1 MENKKLASYQQS
13 HNRGQKIK
21 LEITKYIRYWPFI
34 LGVLFLSLSMVFV
47 QLRYTKKMYQSNA
60 KIRILSNSK
69 GLELPEAGF
78 IFSKPNI
85 NLENN
90 IELIK
95 SSKLWEELVV
105 DLNLVTSFY
114 QYGSVLLTEVSQIPF
129 KYTLNTPIS
138 EIRYSQTY
146 TIKIESQG
154 VSISRGENTNPQLFP
169 NYSTLLQE
177 HDLPFELSAFNQQS
191 LKDLR
196 GTSYEITIDPVA
208 VVASSYRGRFSVSV
222 VGKNSDLLQLSFRG
236 EIKSKSEKILNRLI
250 ELFEIDGIKLR
261 QQISKQ
267 TIDFIEERF
276 IVLAN
281 ELDSIETGIRDY
293 SVSNN
298 MISLGAKTATDVA
311 KLNASETAIVKLE
324 AQAIT
329 LAFIKQN
336 IKAPLEKLRVLPNF
350 IDDKTLSVNT
360 QISAYNVLIQEL
372 GVLKTSAG
380 VRNPQYKK
388 LLKELQDLKKS
399 LEVSLEV
406 FELQLA
412 NKQKELLAKNKTY
425 NDALLQIPEKQ
436 KYIRNIERQKM
447 IKETLYLFLLERL
460 EEASIN
466 NAITETSMQVVEFAS
481 SYWDP
486 ISMNAKDSYTKAVLY
501 GLAIP
506 LIIIYLILF
515 FDTKVKSV
523 HDVKTAL
530 DTVPNLGELP
540 MIKKDFILSKKDDN
554 SALSEAF
561 RILSSN
567 LNFVLPIQQIKK
579 STPSLIKGAKM
590 RHIVAHVIVSTSTI
604 KGEGKTFTSINLAF
618 VEANLGKKVLLVGAD
633 LRNPQIHKS
642 IDTVHNE
649 KGITNL
655 LHDVD
660 VSWRDLLQKTA
671 GFDTLDIIP
680 AGPVPPNA
688 PQLLSNGRLQLFL
701 EQAKKDYD
709 LIIID
714 SAPTLLVTDTFL
726 VTPLA
731 DLTLFVVRY
740 GYTDKALLNFIK
752 DIDQAGKIK
761 NMVTVLNGISRN
773 NTYGYGYNYSYNN
786 YGYSYGYKNSN

>member
-1 MENKKLASYQQS
+1 MENKKLASYQQNQ
-13 HNRGQKIK
+13 NRGQKIK

-34 LGVLFLSLSMVFV
+34 LGVLFLSLSVVFV

-95 SSKLWEELVV
+95 SSKLWEQLVV

-138 EIRYSQTY
+138 EIGYSQTY

-154 VSISRGENTNPQLFP
+154 VSISRGENTKPQLFP

-177 HDLPFELSAFNQQS
+177 HDLPFELSAFNQES

-208 VVASSYRGRFSVSV
+208 VAASDYRGRFSVSV

-281 ELDSIETGIRDY
+281 ELDSIETGIKDY

-311 KLNASETAIVKLE
+311 KLNASETAMVKLE
-324 AQAIT
+324 AQAIA

-336 IKAPLEKLRVLPNF
+336 IKTPLENLRVLPNF

-380 VRNPQYKK
+380 VSNPQYKK
-388 LLKELQDLKKS
+388 LLKELQELRRS

-466 NAITETSMQVVEFAS
+466 NAITETSMQVVEYAS

-486 ISMNAKDSYTKAVLY
+486 ISMNPKDSYTKALLY
-501 GLAIP
+501 GLVIP
-506 LIIIYLILF
+506 LVFVYLILF

-530 DTVPNLGELP
+530 DNVPNLGELP

-567 LNFVLPIQQIKK
+567 LNFVLPIQQSKK
-579 STPSLIKGAKM
+579 
-590 RHIVAHVIVSTSTI
+590 AHVIVSTSTI

-655 LHDVD
+655 LHDTD
-660 VSWRDLLQKTA
+660 VSWRDLIQKIA
-671 GFDTLDIIP
+671 DFDTLDIIP

-701 EQAKKDYD
+701 EQAKQDYD

-731 DLTLFVVRY
+731 DLTVFVVRY

-752 DIDQAGKIK
+752 DIDQAGKVK

>member
-1 MENKKLASYQQS
+1 MENKKLASYQQNQ
-13 HNRGQKIK
+13 NRGQKIK

-154 VSISRGENTNPQLFP
+154 VSISRGENTEPQLFP

-177 HDLPFELSAFNQQS
+177 HDLPFELSAFNQES

-208 VVASSYRGRFSVSV
+208 DVARSYRGRFSVSV

-236 EIKSKSEKILNRLI
+236 EIKNKSEKILNRLI

-281 ELDSIETGIRDY
+281 ELDSIETGIKDY

-324 AQAIT
+324 AQAIA

-336 IKAPLEKLRVLPNF
+336 IKAPLENLRVLPNF

-380 VRNPQYKK
+380 VSNPQYKK
-388 LLKELQDLKKS
+388 LLKELQELKKS

-412 NKQKELLAKNKTY
+412 NKQKGLLAKNKTY

-466 NAITETSMQVVEFAS
+466 NAITETSMQVVEYAS

-486 ISMNAKDSYTKAVLY
+486 ISMNPKDSYTKALLY
-501 GLAIP
+501 GLVIP
-506 LIIIYLILF
+506 LVIIYLILF

-530 DTVPNLGELP
+530 DKVPNIGELP

-567 LNFVLPIQQIKK
+567 LNFVLPIQQSKK
-579 STPSLIKGAKM
+579 
-590 RHIVAHVIVSTSTI
+590 AHVIVSTSTI

-655 LHDVD
+655 LHDTD
-660 VSWRDLLQKTA
+660 VSWRELIQKIA
-671 GFDTLDIIP
+671 DFDTLDIIP

-688 PQLLSNGRLQLFL
+688 PQLFSNGRLQLFL
-701 EQAKKDYD
+701 EQAKQDYD

-752 DIDQAGKIK
+752 DIDQAGKVT

>member
-1 MENKKLASYQQS
+1 MENKKFASYQLNQ
-13 HNRGQKIK
+13 NKGQKVK
-21 LEITKYIRYWPFI
+21 LEITKYMRYWPFI
-34 LGVLFLSLSMVFV
+34 LGVLFIYLSVVFV

-90 IELIK
+90 IEIIR
-95 SSKLWEELVV
+95 SSRLWEELVL

-114 QYGSVLLTEVSQIPF
+114 QYGSVLLTEVAQIPF
-129 KYTLNTPIS
+129 TYTLTTPTN
-138 EIRYSQTY
+138 EVYNSQTY
-146 TIKIESQG
+146 TIKIESGGLSVSSG
-154 VSISRGENTNPQLFP
+154 VDTPSQLFP
-169 NYSTLLQE
+169 KYSTLDTE
-177 HDLPFELSAFNQQS
+177 HDLPFELSDFNQAS
-191 LKDLR
+191 LKDLQ
-196 GTSYEITIDPVA
+196 GTSYEITIEPVKT
-208 VVASSYRGRFSVSV
+208 VASKLRQRFGVSV
-222 VGKNSDLLQLSFRG
+222 VGKNSDLLQLSMKG
-236 EIKSKSEKILNRLI
+236 EVKSKSEKILNRLI

-281 ELDSIETGIRDY
+281 ELDSIETGIKEY

-298 MISLGAKTATDVA
+298 MISLGTKTSSDVA
-311 KLNASETAIVKLE
+311 KVNATETAMAQLE
-324 AQAIT
+324 AQVIA
-329 LAFIKQN
+329 LDFIKQN
-336 IKAPLEKLRVLPNF
+336 IKAPLENLKVLPNF
-350 IDDKTLSVNT
+350 IDDKTLSVNA
-360 QISAYNVLIQEL
+360 QISAYNVLIQKLE
-372 GVLKTSAG
+372 VLKTSAG
-380 VRNPQYKK
+380 ASNPQYKV
-388 LLKELQDLKKS
+388 LLRELQDLRKALEIS
-399 LEVSLEV
+399 LQV
-406 FELQLA
+406 FELQLN
-412 NKQKELLAKNKTY
+412 NKQKALIAKNKTY
-425 NDALLQIPEKQ
+425 TNTLLEIPEKQ

-466 NAITETSMQVVEFAS
+466 NAITETSMQVVEYAS

-486 ISMNAKDSYTKAVLY
+486 ISMNPKDSYTKAVLY

-506 LIIIYLILF
+506 LIIIYLMLF
-515 FDTKVKSV
+515 FDTKIKSV
-523 HDVKTAL
+523 HDLKTIL
-530 DTVPNLGELP
+530 DPVPNLGELP

-567 LNFVLPIQQIKK
+567 LNFVLPVQQNKK
-579 STPSLIKGAKM
+579 
-590 RHIVAHVIVSTSTI
+590 AHVIVSTSTI
-604 KGEGKTFTSINLAF
+604 KGEGKTFTSVNLAF
-618 VEANLGKKVLLVGAD
+618 VEANLGKKVLLIGAD

-642 IDTVHNE
+642 IANVHNE
-649 KGITNL
+649 KGLSNL
-655 LHDVD
+655 LHDAAI
-660 VSWRDLLQKTA
+660 SRKDLVQKIE

-688 PQLLSNGRLQLFL
+688 PQLLNNGRLQLFVQ
-701 EQAKKDYD
+701 QAKQDYD

-726 VTPLA
+726 ITPLA
-731 DLTLFVVRY
+731 DVTIFVLRY

-752 DIDQAGKIK
+752 DVDQAGKIK
-761 NMVTVLNGISRN
+761 NIVTVLNGITRN

-786 YGYSYGYKNSN
+786 YGYSYGYKNSNS

>member
-1 MENKKLASYQQS
+1 MENKKLATYQVHQ
-13 HNRGQKIK
+13 NKGQKVK
-21 LEITKYIRYWPFI
+21 LEITKYMRYWPFI
-34 LGVLFLSLSMVFV
+34 LGVLFISLSIVFV

-90 IELIK
+90 IEIIR
-95 SSKLWEELVV
+95 SSRIWEELVV

-114 QYGSVLLTEVSQIPF
+114 QYGSVLLTEVAQIPF
-129 KYTLNTPIS
+129 TYSLKKPIG
-138 EIRYSQTY
+138 EIYNSQTY
-146 TIKIESQG
+146 TIKIESDG
-154 VSISRGENTNPQLFP
+154 LSVSTAVDTPSQFFP
-169 NYSTLLQE
+169 KYSTLEKE
-177 HDLPFELSAFNQQS
+177 HDLPFELSDFNEDL
-191 LKDLR
+191 LKDLK
-196 GTSYEITIDPVA
+196 GTSYEITIDPVKTK
-208 VVASSYRGRFSVSV
+208 ASKLRQRFGVSV
-222 VGKNSDLLQLSFRG
+222 VGKNSDLLQLSLKG
-236 EIKSKSEKILNRLI
+236 EVRSKSEKILNRLI

-281 ELDSIETGIRDY
+281 ELDSIETGIKDY
-293 SVSNN
+293 SISNN
-298 MISLGAKTATDVA
+298 MISLGAKTSSDVA
-311 KLNASETAIVKLE
+311 KFRASETAMLKLE
-324 AQAIT
+324 AQTIA

-336 IKAPLEKLRVLPNF
+336 IKAPLENLKILPNF
-350 IDDKTLSVNT
+350 IDDKTLSINS
-360 QISAYNVLIQEL
+360 QISGYNVLIQKLE
-372 GVLKTSAG
+372 VLKTSAG
-380 VRNPQYKK
+380 ASNPQYKL
-388 LLKELQDLKKS
+388 LLKELQDLRKG

-406 FELQLA
+406 FELQLT
-412 NKQKELLAKNKTY
+412 NKKTELLAKNKSY
-425 NDALLQIPEKQ
+425 NNALLQIPEKQ

-466 NAITETSMQVVEFAS
+466 NAITETSMQVVEYAS
-481 SYWDP
+481 SYGNP

-501 GLAIP
+501 GLTLP
-506 LIIIYLILF
+506 LVLIYLILF

-523 HDVKTAL
+523 NDLKIAL
-530 DTVPNLGELP
+530 ETIPNLGELP
-540 MIKKDFILSKKDDN
+540 KMKKDVVLSKKDDN

-561 RILSSN
+561 RIFSSN
-567 LNFVLPIQQIKK
+567 LSFVLPTIEKK
-579 STPSLIKGAKM
+579 LG
-590 RHIVAHVIVSTSTI
+590 HVIISTSTI
-604 KGEGKTFTSINLAF
+604 KGEGKTFTSINLAL

-642 IDTVHNE
+642 LASIHNDS
-649 KGITNL
+649 GITNL
-655 LHDVD
+655 LHQADL
-660 VSWRDLLQKTA
+660 SWRDLLQQPKD
-671 GFDTLDIIP
+671 FDSLDVIA

-688 PQLLSNGRLQLFL
+688 PQLLKNGRFQTFLQ
-701 EQAKKDYD
+701 QAKQAYD

-726 VTPLA
+726 ITPFA
-731 DLTLFVVRY
+731 DLTIFVTRY
-740 GYTDKALLNFIK
+740 GFTDKALLNFIK
-752 DIDQAGKIK
+752 DVDQTGKIK
-761 NMVTVLNGISRN
+761 NLVTVLNCISRN

>member
-1 MENKKLASYQQS
+1 MENKKLASYQQNQ
-13 HNRGQKIK
+13 NRGQKIK

-34 LGVLFLSLSMVFV
+34 LGVLFISLSVVFV

-154 VSISRGENTNPQLFP
+154 VSISRGENTEPQLFP
-169 NYSTLLQE
+169 NYSTLVQE
-177 HDLPFELSAFNQQS
+177 HDLPFELSPYNLAS
-191 LKDLR
+191 LLELT
-196 GTSYEITIDPVA
+196 GTSYSITIDPVSVIA
-208 VVASSYRGRFSVSV
+208 NRFRGAFSVSV

-236 EIKSKSEKILNRLI
+236 EIKSKSEKILNRLV

-281 ELDSIETGIRDY
+281 ELDSIETGIKDY

-324 AQAIT
+324 AQAIA

-336 IKAPLEKLRVLPNF
+336 IKAPLENLRVLPNF

-388 LLKELQDLKKS
+388 LLKELQELKKS

-466 NAITETSMQVVEFAS
+466 NAITETSMQVVEYAS

-486 ISMNAKDSYTKAVLY
+486 ISMNPKDSYTKALLY
-501 GLAIP
+501 GLVIP
-506 LIIIYLILF
+506 LVIIYLILF

-530 DTVPNLGELP
+530 DKVPNIGELP

-567 LNFVLPIQQIKK
+567 LNFVLPIQQSKK
-579 STPSLIKGAKM
+579 
-590 RHIVAHVIVSTSTI
+590 AHVIVSTSTI

-655 LHDVD
+655 LHDTD
-660 VSWRDLLQKTA
+660 VSWRELIQKIA

-688 PQLLSNGRLQLFL
+688 PQLFSNGRLQLFL
-701 EQAKKDYD
+701 EQAKQDYD

-752 DIDQAGKIK
+752 DIDQAGKVT

>member
-1 MENKKLASYQQS
+1 MENKKLASYQQNQ
-13 HNRGQKIK
+13 NRGQKIK

-34 LGVLFLSLSMVFV
+34 LGVLFISLSVVFV

-90 IELIK
+90 IEIIK
-95 SSKLWEELVV
+95 SSKIWEELVV

-129 KYTLNTPIS
+129 KYTLNTPLS
-138 EIRYSQTY
+138 EIEYSQTY
-146 TIKIESQG
+146 TVKIASDG
-154 VSISRGENTNPQLFP
+154 LSISRAENTKPQLFP
-169 NYSTLLQE
+169 DYNTLVQE
-177 HDLPFELSAFNQQS
+177 HDLPFELSPYNLAS
-191 LKDLR
+191 LSELT
-196 GTSYEITIDPVA
+196 GTSYSITIDPVSVIA
-208 VVASSYRGRFSVSV
+208 NRFRGAFSVSV

-236 EIKSKSEKILNRLI
+236 EIKSKSEKILNRLV

-281 ELDSIETGIRDY
+281 ELDSIETGIKNY
-293 SVSNN
+293 SISNN
-298 MISLGAKTATDVA
+298 MINLGVKTSADVA
-311 KLNASETAIVKLE
+311 KFNASEAAMVKLE
-324 AQAIT
+324 AQRIA
-329 LAFIKQN
+329 LEFIKQK
-336 IKAPLEKLRVLPNF
+336 IQAPLENLKVLPNF
-350 IDDKTLSVNT
+350 IDDQTLSINT

-372 GVLKTSAG
+372 EVLKTSAG
-380 VRNPQYKK
+380 SSNPQYKI
-388 LLKELQDLKKS
+388 LLKELQDLRQS

-406 FELQLA
+406 FELQLN
-412 NKQKELLAKNKTY
+412 NKYIALLAKNKSY
-425 NDALLQIPEKQ
+425 NNALLEIPEKQ

-466 NAITETSMQVVEFAS
+466 NAITETSMQVVEYAS
-481 SYWDP
+481 SYWAP
-486 ISMNAKDSYTKAVLY
+486 ISLNAKDSYTKAVLY
-501 GLAIP
+501 GLALP

-540 MIKKDFILSKKDDN
+540 MIKKDFILSRKDDN

-567 LNFVLPIQQIKK
+567 LNFVLPIQQKK
-579 STPSLIKGAKM
+579 Q
-590 RHIVAHVIVSTSTI
+590 AHVIVSTSTI

-618 VEANLGKKVLLVGAD
+618 VEANLGKRVLLVGAD

-642 IDTVHNE
+642 IDAVHNDT
-649 KGITNL
+649 GLTNL
-655 LHDVD
+655 LHDTD
-660 VSWRDLLQKTA
+660 VVWRDLIQKID

-688 PQLLSNGRLQLFL
+688 PQLLSNGRLALFV
-701 EQAKKDYD
+701 EQAKQDYD

-731 DLTLFVVRY
+731 DITIFVVRY

-761 NMVTVLNGISRN
+761 NIVTVLNGISRN

>member
-1 MENKKLASYQQS
+1 MENKKLASYQQNQ
-13 HNRGQKIK
+13 NRGQKIK

-34 LGVLFLSLSMVFV
+34 LGVLFLSLSVVFV

-95 SSKLWEELVV
+95 SSKLWEQLVV

-138 EIRYSQTY
+138 EIGYSQTY

-154 VSISRGENTNPQLFP
+154 VSISRGENTKPQLFP

-177 HDLPFELSAFNQQS
+177 HDLPFELSAFNQES

-208 VVASSYRGRFSVSV
+208 VAASDYRGRFSVSV

-281 ELDSIETGIRDY
+281 ELDSIETGIKDY

-311 KLNASETAIVKLE
+311 KLNASETAMVKLE
-324 AQAIT
+324 AQAIA

-336 IKAPLEKLRVLPNF
+336 IKTPLENLRVLPNF

-380 VRNPQYKK
+380 VSNPQYKK
-388 LLKELQDLKKS
+388 LLKELQELRRS

-466 NAITETSMQVVEFAS
+466 NAITETSMQVVEYAS

-486 ISMNAKDSYTKAVLY
+486 ISMNPKDSYTKALLY
-501 GLAIP
+501 GLVIP
-506 LIIIYLILF
+506 LVFVYLILF

-530 DTVPNLGELP
+530 DKVPNLGELP

-567 LNFVLPIQQIKK
+567 LNFVLPIQQSKK
-579 STPSLIKGAKM
+579 
-590 RHIVAHVIVSTSTI
+590 AHVIVSTSTI

-655 LHDVD
+655 LHDTD
-660 VSWRDLLQKTA
+660 VSWRDLIQKIA
-671 GFDTLDIIP
+671 DFDTLDIIP

-701 EQAKKDYD
+701 EQAKQDYD

-731 DLTLFVVRY
+731 DLTVFVVRY

-752 DIDQAGKIK
+752 DIDQAGKVK

>member
-1 MENKKLASYQQS
+1 MENKKLASYQQNQ
-13 HNRGQKIK
+13 NRGQKIK

-90 IELIK
+90 IEIIK

-114 QYGSVLLTEVSQIPF
+114 QYGSVLLTEISQIPF

-154 VSISRGENTNPQLFP
+154 VSISRGENTNTQLFP
-169 NYSTLLQE
+169 KYSTLLQE
-177 HDLPFELSAFNQQS
+177 HDLPFELSAFNQNS
-191 LKDLR
+191 LEDLR
-196 GTSYEITIDPVA
+196 GTSYEITIGPVKT
-208 VVASSYRGRFSVSV
+208 VASKLRQRFGVSV
-222 VGKNSDLLQLSFRG
+222 VGKNSDLLQLSYVG

-281 ELDSIETGIRDY
+281 ELDSIETGIKEY
-293 SVSNN
+293 NVSNN
-298 MISLGAKTATDVA
+298 MISLGAKIATDVA
-311 KLNASETAIVKLE
+311 KLNASETTMVQLE
-324 AQAIT
+324 AQVIA

-336 IKAPLEKLRVLPNF
+336 IKAPLENLRVLPNF
-350 IDDKTLSVNT
+350 IDDEILSVNT

-380 VRNPQYKK
+380 ASNPQYKK
-388 LLKELQDLKKS
+388 LLKTLQDLRKS

-406 FELQLA
+406 FELQLS
-412 NKQKELLAKNKTY
+412 NKQIELLAKNKSY
-425 NDALLQIPEKQ
+425 NEALLQIPEKE

-466 NAITETSMQVVEFAS
+466 NAITETSMQIVEYAS
-481 SYWDP
+481 SYGNP
-486 ISMNAKDSYTKAVLY
+486 ISMNAKDYYTKALFY
-501 GLAIP
+501 GLALP
-506 LIIIYLILF
+506 LVLIYLILF
-515 FDTKVKSV
+515 FDTKIKSV
-523 HDVKTAL
+523 NDLKIAL
-530 DTVPNLGELP
+530 ETIPNLGELP
-540 MIKKDFILSKKDDN
+540 KLKKDFILNKKDDN
-554 SALSEAF
+554 SPLSEAF
-561 RILSSN
+561 RIFSSN
-567 LNFVLPIQQIKK
+567 LSYVLPILEKK
-579 STPSLIKGAKM
+579 L
-590 RHIVAHVIVSTSTI
+590 AHVIVTTSTI
-604 KGEGKTFTSINLAF
+604 KGEGKTFTSINLAM
-618 VEANLGKKVLLVGAD
+618 VEANLGKRVLLVGAD
-633 LRNPQIHKS
+633 LRNPQIHNS

-655 LHDVD
+655 LHDTD
-660 VSWRDLLQKTA
+660 LSWRDLLQHPKE
-671 GFDTLDIIP
+671 FELLDII
-680 AGPVPPNA
+680 ATGPVPPNA
-688 PQLLSNGRLQLFL
+688 PQLLKNGRFQAFL
-701 EQAKKDYD
+701 EQAKLDYD

-726 VTPLA
+726 ITPFA
-731 DLTLFVVRY
+731 DLTIFVARY
-740 GYTDKALLNFIK
+740 GFTDKALLNFIK
-752 DIDQAGKIK
+752 DVDQTGKIK
-761 NMVTVLNGISRN
+761 NIVTVLNCISRN

-786 YGYSYGYKNSN
+786 YGYSYGYKNSK

>member
-1 MENKKLASYQQS
+1 MENKKLASYQQNQ
-13 HNRGQKIK
+13 NRGQKIK

-34 LGVLFLSLSMVFV
+34 LGVLFLSLSVVFV

-95 SSKLWEELVV
+95 SSKLWEQLVV

-138 EIRYSQTY
+138 EIGYSQTY

-154 VSISRGENTNPQLFP
+154 VSISRGENTKPQLFP

-177 HDLPFELSAFNQQS
+177 HDLPFELSAFNQES

-208 VVASSYRGRFSVSV
+208 VAASDYRGRFSVSV

-281 ELDSIETGIRDY
+281 ELDSIETGIKDY

-311 KLNASETAIVKLE
+311 KLNASETAMVKLE
-324 AQAIT
+324 AQAIA

-336 IKAPLEKLRVLPNF
+336 IKSPLENLRVLPNF

-380 VRNPQYKK
+380 VSNPQYKK
-388 LLKELQDLKKS
+388 LLKELQELRRS

-466 NAITETSMQVVEFAS
+466 NAITETSMQVVEYAS

-486 ISMNAKDSYTKAVLY
+486 ISMNPKDSYTKALLY
-501 GLAIP
+501 GLVIP
-506 LIIIYLILF
+506 LVFVYLILF

-530 DTVPNLGELP
+530 DKVPNLGELP

-567 LNFVLPIQQIKK
+567 LNFVLPIQQSKK
-579 STPSLIKGAKM
+579 
-590 RHIVAHVIVSTSTI
+590 AHVIVSTSTI

-655 LHDVD
+655 LHDTD
-660 VSWRDLLQKTA
+660 VSWRDLIQKIA
-671 GFDTLDIIP
+671 DFDTLDIIP

-701 EQAKKDYD
+701 EQAKQDYD

-731 DLTLFVVRY
+731 DLTVFVVRY

-752 DIDQAGKIK
+752 DIDQAGKVK

>member
-1 MENKKLASYQQS
+1 MENKKFASYQLNQ
-13 HNRGQKIK
+13 NKGQKVK
-21 LEITKYIRYWPFI
+21 LEITKYMRYWPFI
-34 LGVLFLSLSMVFV
+34 LGVLFICLSVVFV

-90 IELIK
+90 IEIIR
-95 SSKLWEELVV
+95 SSRLWEELVL

-114 QYGSVLLTEVSQIPF
+114 QYGSVLLTEVAQIPF
-129 KYTLNTPIS
+129 TYTLTTPTN
-138 EIRYSQTY
+138 EVYNSQTY
-146 TIKIESQG
+146 TIKIESEGLSVSKG
-154 VSISRGENTNPQLFP
+154 VDTPPQLFP
-169 NYSTLLQE
+169 KYSTLETE
-177 HDLPFELSAFNQQS
+177 HDLPFELSDFNQAS
-191 LKDLR
+191 LKDLK
-196 GTSYEITIDPVA
+196 GTSYEITIEPVKT
-208 VVASSYRGRFSVSV
+208 VASKLRQRFGVSV
-222 VGKNSDLLQLSFRG
+222 VGKNSDLLQLSLRG
-236 EIKSKSEKILNRLI
+236 EVKSKSEKILNRLI

-281 ELDSIETGIRDY
+281 ELDSIETGIKEY

-298 MISLGAKTATDVA
+298 MISLGAKTSSDVA
-311 KLNASETAIVKLE
+311 KVNATETAMAQLE
-324 AQAIT
+324 AQVIA
-329 LAFIKQN
+329 LEFIKDN
-336 IKAPLEKLRVLPNF
+336 IKAPLENLKVLPSF
-350 IDDKTLSVNT
+350 IDDKALSVNA
-360 QISAYNVLIQEL
+360 QISAYNVLIQKLE
-372 GVLKTSAG
+372 VLKTSAG
-380 VRNPQYKK
+380 ASNPQYKV
-388 LLKELQDLKKS
+388 LLRELHDLRKALEIS
-399 LEVSLEV
+399 LQV
-406 FELQLA
+406 FELQLN
-412 NKQKELLAKNKTY
+412 NKQKALIAKNKTY
-425 NDALLQIPEKQ
+425 TNTLLEIPEKQ

-466 NAITETSMQVVEFAS
+466 NAITETSMQVVEYAS
-481 SYWDP
+481 SYMNP
-486 ISMNAKDSYTKAVLY
+486 ISMNPKDSYTKAVLY

-506 LIIIYLILF
+506 LIIIYLMLF
-515 FDTKVKSV
+515 FDTKIKSV
-523 HDVKTAL
+523 HDLKTIL
-530 DTVPNLGELP
+530 DPVPNLGELP

-567 LNFVLPIQQIKK
+567 LNFVLPVQQNKK
-579 STPSLIKGAKM
+579 
-590 RHIVAHVIVSTSTI
+590 AHVIVSTSTI
-604 KGEGKTFTSINLAF
+604 KGEGKTFISINLAL
-618 VEANLGKKVLLVGAD
+618 VEANLGKKVLLIGAD

-642 IDTVHNE
+642 IANVHNE
-649 KGITNL
+649 KGLTNL
-655 LHDVD
+655 LHDTAI
-660 VSWRDLLQKTA
+660 SRKDLVQKIE
-671 GFDTLDIIP
+671 GFDTLDIVP

-688 PQLLSNGRLQLFL
+688 PQLLNNGRLQLFVQ
-701 EQAKKDYD
+701 QAKQDYD

-726 VTPLA
+726 ITPLA
-731 DLTLFVVRY
+731 DVTLFVLRY

-761 NMVTVLNGISRN
+761 NIVTVLNGITRN

>member
-1 MENKKLASYQQS
+1 MENKKLASYQQNQ
-13 HNRGQKIK
+13 NRGQKIK

-154 VSISRGENTNPQLFP
+154 VSISRGENTEPQLFP

-208 VVASSYRGRFSVSV
+208 DVARSYRGRFSVSV

-281 ELDSIETGIRDY
+281 ELDSIETGIKDY

-324 AQAIT
+324 AQAIA

-336 IKAPLEKLRVLPNF
+336 IKAPLENLRVLPNF

-380 VRNPQYKK
+380 VSNPQYKK
-388 LLKELQDLKKS
+388 LLKELQELKKS

-466 NAITETSMQVVEFAS
+466 NAITETSMQVVEYAS

-486 ISMNAKDSYTKAVLY
+486 ISMNPKDSYTKALLY
-501 GLAIP
+501 GLVIP
-506 LIIIYLILF
+506 LVIIYLILF

-530 DTVPNLGELP
+530 DKVPNIGELP

-567 LNFVLPIQQIKK
+567 LNFVLPIQQSKK
-579 STPSLIKGAKM
+579 
-590 RHIVAHVIVSTSTI
+590 AHVIVSTSTI

-655 LHDVD
+655 LHDTD
-660 VSWRDLLQKTA
+660 VSWRELIQKIA
-671 GFDTLDIIP
+671 DFDTLDIIP

-701 EQAKKDYD
+701 EQAKQDYD

-752 DIDQAGKIK
+752 DIDQAGKVT

>member
-1 MENKKLASYQQS
+1 MENKKLASYQLSQ
-13 HNRGQKIK
+13 NRGQKVK
-21 LEITKYIRYWPFI
+21 LEITKYVRYWPFI
-34 LGVLFLSLSMVFV
+34 LGVLFISLSVAFV

-90 IELIK
+90 IEIIK
-95 SSKLWEELVV
+95 SSKIWEELVV

-114 QYGSVLLTEVSQIPF
+114 QFGSVLLTEVSQIPF
-129 KYTLNTPIS
+129 KYTLKTPIS
-138 EIRYSQTY
+138 DIEYSQTY
-146 TIKIESQG
+146 TINIASNG
-154 VSISRGENTNPQLFP
+154 LSISRGENTKPQLFP
-169 NYSTLLQE
+169 DYNTLVQE
-177 HDLPFELSAFNQQS
+177 HDLPFELSAYDVGSMKN
-191 LKDLR
+191 LK
-196 GTSYEITIDPVA
+196 GTSYNIVIDPITAVA
-208 VVASSYRGRFSVSV
+208 NRYRGNFSVSV

-236 EIKSKSEKILNRLI
+236 EIKRKSEKILNRLI
-250 ELFEIDGIKLR
+250 ALFEIDGIKLR

-281 ELDSIETGIRDY
+281 ELDSIETGIKDY
-293 SVSNN
+293 SVTNN
-298 MISLGAKTATDVA
+298 MISLGAKTSSDVA
-311 KLNASETAIVKLE
+311 KFNASQTAMVKLE
-324 AQAIT
+324 AQF
-329 LAFIKQN
+329 LALEFIKQN
-336 IKAPLEKLRVLPNF
+336 IQAPLENLRVLPSF
-350 IDDKTLSVNT
+350 IDDKTLSINT
-360 QISAYNVLIQEL
+360 QIGVYNEL
-372 GVLKTSAG
+372 VQKLEVLKTSAG
-380 VRNPQYKK
+380 ASNPQYKI
-388 LLKELQDLKKS
+388 LLKELQDLRQS
-399 LEVSLEV
+399 LEISLEV
-406 FELQLA
+406 FELQLN
-412 NKQKELLAKNKTY
+412 NKQIALLAKNKNY
-425 NDALLQIPEKQ
+425 NDALLEIPEKQ

-481 SYWDP
+481 SYWNP
-486 ISMNAKDSYTKAVLY
+486 ISLNAKDSYTKAVLY

-523 HDVKTAL
+523 NDVKTAL

-540 MIKKDFILSKKDDN
+540 MIKKDIILSKKDDN
-554 SALSEAF
+554 SSLSEAF

-567 LNFVLPIQQIKK
+567 LNFVLPIQQTKQ
-579 STPSLIKGAKM
+579 
-590 RHIVAHVIVSTSTI
+590 AHVIVSTSTI
-604 KGEGKTFTSINLAF
+604 KGEGKTFSSINLAF
-618 VEANLGKKVLLVGAD
+618 VEANLGKRVLLLGAD

-642 IDTVHNE
+642 IPAIHNNT
-649 KGITNL
+649 GLTNL
-655 LHDVD
+655 LHETDIV
-660 VSWRDLLQKTA
+660 WRDLIQNTD

-688 PQLLSNGRLQLFL
+688 PQLLSNGRLQLFI

-709 LIIID
+709 VIIID

-731 DLTLFVVRY
+731 DLTIFVVRY

-752 DIDQAGKIK
+752 DIDQTGKIK
-761 NMVTVLNGISRN
+761 NLVTVLNGISRN

>member
-1 MENKKLASYQQS
+1 MENKKLATYQKNQ
-13 HNRGQKIK
+13 NKGQKVK
-21 LEITKYIRYWPFI
+21 LEITKYMRYWPFI
-34 LGVLFLSLSMVFV
+34 LGVLFISLSAVFV

-90 IELIK
+90 IEIIR
-95 SSKLWEELVV
+95 SSRLWEELVL

-114 QYGSVLLTEVSQIPF
+114 QYGSVLLTEIAQIPF
-129 KYTLNTPIS
+129 TYSLKTPIG
-138 EIRYSQTY
+138 EVYNSQTY
-146 TIKIESQG
+146 TIKIESDGLSVSTG
-154 VSISRGENTNPQLFP
+154 VNTMSQLFP
-169 NYSTLLQE
+169 EYTTVLQE
-177 HDLPFELSAFNQQS
+177 HDLPFELSNFNKDL
-191 LKDLR
+191 LKDLK
-196 GTSYEITIDPVA
+196 GTSYEITIDPVKTM
-208 VVASSYRGRFSVSV
+208 ASKLRQRFGVSV
-222 VGKNSDLLQLSFRG
+222 VGKNSDLLQLSLKG
-236 EIKSKSEKILNRLI
+236 EVKSKSEKILNRLI

-281 ELDSIETGIRDY
+281 ELDSIETGIQEY

-298 MISLGAKTATDVA
+298 MISLGAKTSSDIA
-311 KLNASETAIVKLE
+311 KAAASESAMVKLE
-324 AQAIT
+324 AQTIA

-336 IKAPLEKLRVLPNF
+336 IKAPLENLKILPNF
-350 IDDKTLSVNT
+350 IDDKTLSINS
-360 QISAYNVLIQEL
+360 QISGYNVLIQKLE
-372 GVLKTSAG
+372 VLKTSAG
-380 VRNPQYKK
+380 ASNPQYKA
-388 LLKELQDLKKS
+388 LLRELQDLRKG

-406 FELQLA
+406 FELQLT
-412 NKQKELLAKNKTY
+412 NKKTELLAKNKSY
-425 NDALLQIPEKQ
+425 NNALLQIPEKQ

-466 NAITETSMQVVEFAS
+466 NAITETSMQVVEYAS
-481 SYWDP
+481 SYWNP
-486 ISMNAKDSYTKAVLY
+486 ISMNPKDSYTKAVLY
-501 GLAIP
+501 GVAIP

-523 HDVKTAL
+523 DDVKTVL
-530 DTVPNLGELP
+530 ETVPNLGELP

-554 SALSEAF
+554 SSLSEAF

-567 LNFVLPIQQIKK
+567 LNFVLPVQQTKK
-579 STPSLIKGAKM
+579 
-590 RHIVAHVIVSTSTI
+590 AHVIVSTSTI
-604 KGEGKTFTSINLAF
+604 KGEGKTFTSVNLAF

-642 IDTVHNE
+642 IDKVHND
-649 KGITNL
+649 KGLTNL
-655 LHDVD
+655 LHDTD
-660 VSWRDLLQKTA
+660 ITRTDLIQKIE

-701 EQAKKDYD
+701 EQAKQDYD
-709 LIIID
+709 VIIID

-731 DLTLFVVRY
+731 DLTIFVVRY

-752 DIDQAGKIK
+752 DLDQAGKIK

>member
-1 MENKKLASYQQS
+1 MENKKLASYQQNQ
-13 HNRGQKIK
+13 NRGQKIK

-154 VSISRGENTNPQLFP
+154 VSISRGENTEPQLFP

-177 HDLPFELSAFNQQS
+177 HDLPFELSAFNQES

-208 VVASSYRGRFSVSV
+208 DVARSYRGRFSVSV

-236 EIKSKSEKILNRLI
+236 EIKNKSEKILNRLI

-281 ELDSIETGIRDY
+281 ELDSIETGIKDY

-324 AQAIT
+324 AQAIA

-336 IKAPLEKLRVLPNF
+336 IKAPLENLRVLPNF

-380 VRNPQYKK
+380 VSNPQYKK
-388 LLKELQDLKKS
+388 LLKELQELKKS

-466 NAITETSMQVVEFAS
+466 NAITETSMQVVEYAS

-486 ISMNAKDSYTKAVLY
+486 ISMNPKDSYTKALLY
-501 GLAIP
+501 GLVIP
-506 LIIIYLILF
+506 LVIIYLILF

-530 DTVPNLGELP
+530 DKVPNIGELP
-540 MIKKDFILSKKDDN
+540 MIKKDIILSKKDDN

-567 LNFVLPIQQIKK
+567 LNFVLPIQQSKK
-579 STPSLIKGAKM
+579 
-590 RHIVAHVIVSTSTI
+590 AHVIVSTSTI

-655 LHDVD
+655 LHDTD
-660 VSWRDLLQKTA
+660 VSWRELIQKIA
-671 GFDTLDIIP
+671 DFDTLDIIP

-688 PQLLSNGRLQLFL
+688 PQLFSNGRLQLFL
-701 EQAKKDYD
+701 EQAKQDYD

-752 DIDQAGKIK
+752 DIDQAGKVT

>member
-1 MENKKLASYQQS
+1 MENKKLASYQQNQ
-13 HNRGQKIK
+13 NRGQKIK

-154 VSISRGENTNPQLFP
+154 VSISRGENTEPQLFP

-208 VVASSYRGRFSVSV
+208 DVARSYRGRFSVSV

-236 EIKSKSEKILNRLI
+236 EIKNKSEKILNRLI

-281 ELDSIETGIRDY
+281 ELDSIETGIKDY

-324 AQAIT
+324 AQAIA

-336 IKAPLEKLRVLPNF
+336 IKAPLENLRVLPNF

-380 VRNPQYKK
+380 VSNPQYKK
-388 LLKELQDLKKS
+388 LLKELQELKKS

-466 NAITETSMQVVEFAS
+466 NAITETSMQVVEYAS

-486 ISMNAKDSYTKAVLY
+486 ISMNPKDSYTKALLY
-501 GLAIP
+501 GLVIP
-506 LIIIYLILF
+506 LVIIYLILF

-530 DTVPNLGELP
+530 DKVPNIGELP

-567 LNFVLPIQQIKK
+567 LNFVLPIQQSKK
-579 STPSLIKGAKM
+579 
-590 RHIVAHVIVSTSTI
+590 AHVIVSTSTI

-655 LHDVD
+655 LHDTD
-660 VSWRDLLQKTA
+660 VSWRELIQKIA

-688 PQLLSNGRLQLFL
+688 PQLFSNGRLQLFL
-701 EQAKKDYD
+701 EQAKQDYD

-752 DIDQAGKIK
+752 DIDQAGKVT